1 MNANYPSIMPTIN
14 EWLNNSSHKL
24 ADVNIPSANL
34 DTELLLASAIN
45 QGRTYLH
52 AHPDKIIE
60 PNQFNIANDY
70 LNKRMKRIPIAYIIG
85 HKEFYGREFQ
95 VDKSTL
101 IPRPESED
109 IINVLN
115 NLLIN
120 YEKKSETIKLVD
132 IGTGSGCLGITAKLE
147 FPRLDVTLIDN
158 SPAALII
165 AEKNAKALSANVT
178 IIQSNLLLNYND
190 KPDIIIANL
199 PYVDKEWER
208 SPETN
213 FEPKTALFAKDNGM
227 ELIKKLINQSANVI
241 KHGGYLI
248 LESDPC
254 QQSSIIEY
262 AKQYSF
268 NLIETSNYITVFKLL
283 D

>member
-1 MNANYPSIMPTIN
+1 MPTIN

-24 ADVNIPSANL
+24 ANVNIPSANL

-70 LNKRMKRIPIAYIIG
+70 LNKRIKRMPIAYIIG

-95 VDKSTL
+95 VDESTL

-120 YEKKSETIKLVD
+120 YEKKSKTIKLVD

-178 IIQSNLLLNYND
+178 IIQSDLLLNYND

-227 ELIKKLINQSANVI
+227 ELIKKLISQSADVI
-241 KHGGYLI
+241 KHGGHLI

-283 D
+283 G